1 MIREFGWS
9 EVWFLVLAARWTIGL
24 TATAFIVGGLLGIAI
39 ALVRT
44 SRFRVLSVAAAG
56 YVRLFQNTP
65 LLIQLFLIYYGVALF
80 GLRPSAWVA
89 GTLGLTLHASAYLG
103 EIWRGSIL
111 SVPRKQWEAAESLAL
126 SPLQMRLYVILPQ
139 AIRISIAPTVG
150 FLVQLLKNSSLVS
163 IVGIEELMRAA
174 SMMNTATWKPF
185 LVLSTA
191 ALIYF
196 CICFPLTMLSRQL
209 EKKTH
214 GYN

>member
-1 MIREFGWS
+1 
-9 EVWFLVLAARWTIGL
+9 
-24 TATAFIVGGLLGIAI
+24 
-39 ALVRT
+39 
-44 SRFRVLSVAAAG
+44 
-56 YVRLFQNTP
+56 
-65 LLIQLFLIYYGVALF
+65 F

-111 SVPRKQWEAAESLAL
+111 SVPRQQWEAAESLAL
-126 SPLQMRLYVILPQ
+126 SPWQMRLYVILPQ
-139 AIRISIAPTVG
+139 AVQISIAPTVG

-163 IVGIEELMRAA
+163 IVGIEELMRAS

-191 ALIYF
+191 AIIYF
-196 CICFPLTMLSRQL
+196 CICFPLTSLSRHL

-214 GYN
+214 VYN